1 MKRTFST
8 ILTILTTLVFGAQAA
23 IIDNE
28 SEFANSFKDTETG
41 LVWMDFGVQGN
52 VGESYYDVQ
61 DKLLSGGEFEGWQLA
76 SLDQVYTMWVNFAN
90 FDNNLVEGNSAFD
103 SFEAVQIRESQL
115 ATDVYANALSAMSY
129 NYINTDNFGSLF
141 GATGWVA
148 GPISGYGVR
157 YNANSLLA
165 GCSSTITCFVIIEI
179 VDLGTG
185 IECTNVDDTNCG
197 FGISDLSSSTMLVRT
212 NAAVPEVPEPSSLA
226 ILSLALIGFAARRFR
241 NNQRLN

>member
-1 MKRTFST
+1 
-8 ILTILTTLVFGAQAA
+8 
-23 IIDNE
+23 
-28 SEFANSFKDTETG
+28 
-41 LVWMDFGVQGN
+41 MDFGVQGN
-52 VGESYYDVQ
+52 VGESYFDVKDQ
-61 DKLLSGGEFEGWQLA
+61 LLPGGNFEGWQLA

-90 FDNNLVEGNSAFD
+90 FDNNLVQGNSAFD

-115 ATDVYANALSAMSY
+115 ATDVYADALSAMSY
-129 NYINTDNFGSLF
+129 NYINIDNFGSLF
-141 GATGWVA
+141 GATGWFK
-148 GPISGYGVR
+148 GPTSGYGVR

-197 FGISDLSSSTMLVRT
+197 FGISDISSSTMLVRT

-226 ILSLALIGFAARRFR
+226 IFLLALIGLVARRFR
-241 NNQRLN
+241 NTQRLN